1 MKKEPTAPPL
11 YPDLSEQTQDEG
23 ITFRIKRIS
32 DIRDFL
38 EKELES
44 RGRYR
49 RRYKSIFNAAV
60 YTNAGAGIISVA
72 SGVAAATALATGIGA
87 IASLPLGFTA
97 VATGVLGV
105 ISTGISKIV
114 LKKVEKHEQIKFIAM
129 SKLSSV
135 NGLVSK
141 ALQDGN
147 INNDEYQVILQE
159 MESYRE
165 HKSQIRNKTRTE
177 VKDMTTEREQEIH
190 EAFLEG
196 QKMAMKNLQNIM
208 TNTETTPK

>member
-1 MKKEPTAPPL
+1 M
-11 YPDLSEQTQDEG
+11 
-23 ITFRIKRIS
+23 
-32 DIRDFL
+32 
-38 EKELES
+38 ES

-190 EAFLEG
+190 EEAFLEG